1 MSFQEF
7 LNESIN
13 DRGLFKAVFVIGPPG
28 SGKSYTLSKLTGNIE
43 PRVINTD
50 IALEFLSK
58 KLSIP
63 ATSENWRP
71 VFRDTT
77 KRMTSAKLFSYL
89 DGMLPL
95 FIDGTSN
102 NTSNI
107 LQRAG
112 ILESLGYDVAMIFVD
127 TDIETAKKRAK
138 ERALKIN
145 REVDE
150 EFIEKVYK
158 ASSVNK
164 EYFKKKFTTFFE
176 IKNNDGE
183 LTDEIILNAYRKVQ
197 SFYTSPLNNPI
208 GVANIEKI
216 KGENQKYLTPSIVS
230 KEKLENK
237 ISTWY

>member
-1 MSFQEF
+1 MSFYEF

-13 DRGLFKAVFVIGPPG
+13 DKGLFKAVFVVGPPG

-43 PRVINTD
+43 PRIVNTD
-50 IALEFLSK
+50 IALEYMSK
-58 KLSIP
+58 KLGITAS
-63 ATSENWRP
+63 SENWKT

-77 KRMTSAKLFSYL
+77 KRMTSNKLFSYL

-107 LQRAG
+107 LQRAC
-112 ILESLGYDVAMIFVD
+112 ILESLGYDVAMIFVN

-138 ERALKIN
+138 DRAQKIN

-150 EFIEKVYK
+150 EFIENVYK
-158 ASSVNK
+158 SSEVNK
-164 EYFKKKFTTFFE
+164 EFFRNKFSNFYE
-176 IKNNDGE
+176 INNNSGE
-183 LTDEIILNAYRKVQ
+183 LTDEVILNAYRKVQ
-197 SFYTSPLNNPI
+197 SFYSSPLSNPI
-208 GVANIEKI
+208 GVSSIEKL
-216 KGENQKYLTPSIVS
+216 KEEKQKYLTPSIIS
-230 KEKLENK
+230 KEKLKNK

>member
-1 MSFQEF
+1 MSFYEF

-13 DRGLFKAVFVIGPPG
+13 DKGLFKAVFVVGPPG

-43 PRVINTD
+43 PRIVNTD
-50 IALEFLSK
+50 IALEYMSK
-58 KLSIP
+58 KLGITAS
-63 ATSENWRP
+63 SENWKT

-77 KRMTSAKLFSYL
+77 KRMTSNKLFSYL

-112 ILESLGYDVAMIFVD
+112 ILESLGYDVAMIFVN

-138 ERALKIN
+138 DRAQKIN

-150 EFIEKVYK
+150 EFIE
-158 ASSVNK
+158 
-164 EYFKKKFTTFFE
+164 
-176 IKNNDGE
+176 NN
-183 LTDEIILNAYRKVQ
+183 
-197 SFYTSPLNNPI
+197 
-208 GVANIEKI
+208 
-216 KGENQKYLTPSIVS
+216 
-230 KEKLENK
+230 
-237 ISTWY
+237 

>member
-158 ASSVNK
+158 ASAVNK